1 MKFRFALW
9 VAFVVACLTV
19 VSGTRFTADMSA
31 FLPASPTAAQQLL
44 VDQLRHGPL
53 ARMLLLAVHGSA
65 ETAAE
70 RAQLSQALAQR
81 LRQAPGFASV
91 SNGLQLPEGG
101 EQETLF
107 RYRYLLGDAVDAGR
121 FTAAGMRAAIEQ
133 SLQALASPMGLAL
146 KDLLVRDPTGEM
158 LRMIERMEPVDSP
171 ATSHGVWS
179 SADDTRAL
187 ILVQLQEDG
196 TELDAQEA
204 ALATVRN
211 QFEEARQSLGIPAE
225 LEVTGAARFAVES
238 RNGIRGDVE
247 RLSAIGATLILLMLG
262 FIYRSPRLLLLGV
275 VPVLTGALASIS
287 AVSLVFG
294 HVHGITLGFGVALI
308 GEAIDYAI
316 YIFIQGSHPRLWRT
330 MRLGVITSLIGFSA
344 LLFSGFPGLA
354 QLGLFSVVGILTASI
369 VTWGL
374 LGPSFTRATVPV
386 PALLVQALD
395 HILQRLRRVRWLPA
409 AVAAVSLCAVFALSL
424 DRPLWEPSLSAL
436 SPVSEASKALD
447 ARLRGDLK
455 APDMRHVVAVT
466 AGDPDQALSG
476 ARVASDLLQSLV
488 DSGTLAGFDSPSR
501 LLPDAA
507 TQRRRQAQL
516 PEPDAL
522 HRLVADATA
531 GTPLRAER
539 LAPFLEDVEQSRRL
553 QPLGVA
559 DVAGTAFGVGVTSML
574 VSGEGRSTAI
584 LPLRAPQVTPGDGAV
599 AASTEELDAPAV
611 AATLARYDGPGTV
624 HLIDITSESASLYA
638 GYLGEAIVLAASGV
652 ALIVLVIAVATRF
665 SWQRLY
671 RVAMPIAA
679 ALSCV
684 IAALALAGVGLT
696 ILHLVGLLLT
706 VAVGSNYT
714 LFFIDNDDDNPRL
727 LASLALANATTI
739 TGFGILAFASA
750 PVLSA
755 IGMTVGPGALLCLSF
770 AAMMSTRGSNDG

>member
-1 MKFRFALW
+1 
-9 VAFVVACLTV
+9 
-19 VSGTRFTADMSA
+19 
-31 FLPASPTAAQQLL
+31 
-44 VDQLRHGPL
+44 
-53 ARMLLLAVHGSA
+53 
-65 ETAAE
+65 
-70 RAQLSQALAQR
+70 
-81 LRQAPGFASV
+81 
-91 SNGLQLPEGG
+91 
-101 EQETLF
+101 
-107 RYRYLLGDAVDAGR
+107 
-121 FTAAGMRAAIEQ
+121 
-133 SLQALASPMGLAL
+133 
-146 KDLLVRDPTGEM
+146 
-158 LRMIERMEPVDSP
+158 
-171 ATSHGVWS
+171 
-179 SADDTRAL
+179 
-187 ILVQLQEDG
+187 
-196 TELDAQEA
+196 
-204 ALATVRN
+204 
-211 QFEEARQSLGIPAE
+211 
-225 LEVTGAARFAVES
+225 
-238 RNGIRGDVE
+238 
-247 RLSAIGATLILLMLG
+247 
-262 FIYRSPRLLLLGV
+262 
-275 VPVLTGALASIS
+275 
-287 AVSLVFG
+287 
-294 HVHGITLGFGVALI
+294 
-308 GEAIDYAI
+308 
-316 YIFIQGSHPRLWRT
+316 
-330 MRLGVITSLIGFSA
+330 
-344 LLFSGFPGLA
+344 
-354 QLGLFSVVGILTASI
+354 
-369 VTWGL
+369 
-374 LGPSFTRATVPV
+374 
-386 PALLVQALD
+386 
-395 HILQRLRRVRWLPA
+395 
-409 AVAAVSLCAVFALSL
+409 
-424 DRPLWEPSLSAL
+424 
-436 SPVSEASKALD
+436 
-447 ARLRGDLK
+447 
-455 APDMRHVVAVT
+455 
-466 AGDPDQALSG
+466 
-476 ARVASDLLQSLV
+476 
-488 DSGTLAGFDSPSR
+488 
-501 LLPDAA
+501 
-507 TQRRRQAQL
+507 
-516 PEPDAL
+516 
-522 HRLVADATA
+522 
-531 GTPLRAER
+531 LRAER